1 MTLEERFWLKVNKN
15 GSQILDTVCWEWT
28 GKIKSGKEGGY
39 GIISIADYASERRST
54 RRFNRKDLRAHR
66 VSWELHNGEIF
77 DGLLVCHRCDNR
89 RCVNPIH
96 LFLGT
101 SQDNLSDMAQK
112 LRSTIGEKNPRHKL
126 TRKQVDELRHLSKS
140 LSRAELA
147 ALFNIHKMH
156 IGKILRREQWK

>member
-1 MTLEERFWLKVNKN
+1 MTLWILFRYNKCMTLEERFWLKVNKN

-39 GIISIADYASERRST
+39 GIISIADYASERRS
-54 RRFNRKDLRAHR
+54 
-66 VSWELHNGEIF
+66 
-77 DGLLVCHRCDNR
+77 
-89 RCVNPIH
+89 
-96 LFLGT
+96 
-101 SQDNLSDMAQK
+101 
-112 LRSTIGEKNPRHKL
+112 
-126 TRKQVDELRHLSKS
+126 KS